1 MVSSKPQR
9 LINTCDAEAVARV
22 NFAQYCWVLL
32 SVSAAVAC
40 LIGGAEEIVCITSFF
55 VAILPVAVWFAAN
68 GAARQVSGMFSDLL
82 IAAWALAG
90 FAALAVTGGAL
101 SQLGIVLLLGPL
113 TLLAMG
119 QYRSACEA
127 LAISLL
133 VLAAGAAAGTLG
145 WAASAP
151 DRLAGLVV
159 PWTAAAIGQGGVL
172 AFLAGATLLPTR
184 TVRAEPKEAP
194 AATQA
199 LGLTLPLLLVDVSPL
214 GRIRRI
220 EGPEALRWPGL
231 RIGQLADELGIAAH
245 AGKLVAPGGR
255 AFRVRRSARPD
266 GGCWIALL
274 EAEEAGGRGAPPS
287 QEATELAAR
296 AEAAEQALADRTAFF
311 AGLGHD
317 LKTPLNAILGFSD
330 LMKAELRGPLPD
342 AYKDYPAIIHESGQ
356 DLMLLVEDILD
367 LAKTE
372 SLEHR
377 LDLEP
382 VDLVA
387 SGGSILRQLEDM
399 AQRAGVTLA
408 LEADGEVWADADP
421 RAVRQIWQNL
431 VSNAI
436 KYSDKGGTVSLSAG
450 ASGGSVFLSVEDD
463 GAGMDQADLDRIAA
477 PFAQGANAKGRAG
490 TGLGL
495 AVVHRFAQL
504 HGGRVIIDTAPG
516 EGTRVRV
523 MLPAADAGLIGS
535 LEDAAQ

>member
-22 NFAQYCWVLL
+22 NFAQYCWALF
-32 SVSAAVAC
+32 SVSASVAC
-40 LIGGAEEIVCITSFF
+40 LINGVEEIVCLASFL
-55 VAILPVAVWFAAN
+55 VGVLPLAVWLGASSEARCQSGVFA
-68 GAARQVSGMFSDLL
+68 DLL
-82 IAAWALAG
+82 IAAWVLTG
-90 FAALAVTGGAL
+90 FAAMAATGGAV
-101 SQLGIVLLLGPL
+101 SQLGIVLLVGPL

-119 QYRSACEA
+119 QFRSAGEA
-127 LAISLL
+127 LAISVL
-133 VLAAGAAAGTLG
+133 VLVACAVAGGLG
-145 WAASAP
+145 WAASTP
-151 DRLAGLVV
+151 EHLSGLVV
-159 PWTAAAIGQGGVL
+159 PWTIAAIGQCGVL
-172 AFLAGATLLPTR
+172 AFLAGAALQPAR
-184 TVRAEPKEAP
+184 SHRPEPKEA
-194 AATQA
+194 AATPPT

-220 EGPEALRWPGL
+220 EGSETLRWPDL
-231 RIGQLADELGIAAH
+231 RVGRLADELGIAAH
-245 AGKLVAPGGR
+245 AGKLVTPDGK
-255 AFRVRRSARPD
+255 AFRVRRSGRPD
-266 GGCWIALL
+266 GGYWIALL
-274 EAEEAGGRGAPPS
+274 EAEETGGRDATPS
-287 QEATELAAR
+287 PDAAALSAR
-296 AEAAEQALADRTAFF
+296 AESAEQALADRTAFF

-342 AYKDYPAIIHESGQ
+342 AYKDYPGIIHESGQ
-356 DLMLLVEDILD
+356 DLMMLVEDILD

-372 SLEHR
+372 SAEHR

-387 SGGSILRQLEDM
+387 SGGSIVRQLEDM
-399 AQRAGVTLA
+399 ARRAGVSLL
-408 LEADGEVWADADP
+408 LEVEDEIWAEADP

-436 KYSDKGGTVSLSAG
+436 KYSESGGTVSLAAG
-450 ASGGSVFLSVEDD
+450 EADGAVFLSVEDE

-477 PFAQGANAKGRAG
+477 PFAQGTNSKGRVG

-504 HGGRVIIDTAPG
+504 HGGKVIIDTAPG

-523 MLPAADAGLIGS
+523 TLPAADPDLLGS
-535 LEDAAQ
+535 LEDAAE